1 MRLQVLGC
9 GDAFGS
15 GGRFNACFHAI
26 GATTSF
32 LIDCGASSMIAMR
45 RFGVDPNGI
54 RTIFISHLHGD
65 HFGGLPFFVLDAQF
79 VSRRTAPLTL
89 AGPAGLEP
97 RLHQLMEAMFP
108 DSTKS
113 GWRFGVDV
121 IELEAG
127 AEAIVDGVQVRPF
140 LVHHPSG
147 APALALRFVCDGKT
161 IGYTGD
167 TEWVD
172 AIIEVADGTDLFLA
186 EASSL
191 ERNVPFHLNWS
202 TLCSHRT
209 AINTKRLLLTH
220 MDRSMLEAG
229 PIEGAERAEDGA
241 IIDLG

>member
-15 GGRFNACFHAI
+15 GGRFNTCFHVT
-26 GATTSF
+26 GAAASF
-32 LIDCGASSMIAMR
+32 LIDCGASSMVAMR
-45 RFGVDPNGI
+45 RFGVDPNAI

-79 VSRRTAPLTL
+79 VSRRTAPLTMV
-89 AGPAGLEP
+89 GPAGFER

-113 GWRFGVDV
+113 DLRFDVHV
-121 IELEAG
+121 IELKPGVETV
-127 AEAIVDGVQVRPF
+127 VDGVQVKPF

-147 APALALRFVCDGKT
+147 APAFALRFACDGKA

-172 AIIEVADGTDLFLA
+172 TIIEVADGTDLFLA
-186 EASSL
+186 EASSFD
-191 ERNVPFHLNWS
+191 RKVPFHLSWS
-202 TLCSHRT
+202 MLRSHRA

-229 PIEGAERAEDGA
+229 PIKGAERAEDGA
-241 IIDLG
+241 VIDLG